1 MSAIVTAMS
10 APLAQSRPPSAA
22 TDRTLA
28 RTATRNLLTATRN
41 LLALPRPATR
51 NPRPA
56 TRNLLTATRNLLA
69 LPRPATRCPLA
80 LALLLACAPP
90 AESRPAPPPTPPAQ
104 PSRTANNDA
113 RGAGVQPD
121 YDGEAALLREQV
133 LPRLPD
139 PLPVDRRRACTAML
153 DAAATFYADI
163 EAEPAARAQILA
175 DLAATRDAELLGCE
189 RETSVRAASCV
200 QLRLGDRDAELPW
213 LLDQCSRAFPD

>member
-10 APLAQSRPPSAA
+10 APLAQSRPP
-22 TDRTLA
+22 A
-28 RTATRNLLTATRN
+28 RPHRDPQPPHPTRN
-41 LLALPRPATR
+41 LLALPRPAPAT
-51 NPRPA
+51 A